1 MTRTLES
8 FGKHP
13 RLPRTISFG
22 KWRTRMDIITP
33 IIKDDRNSG
42 TPIEVEFSGNL
53 YPEQLLAAEALKKH
67 DIGVLSATTAF
78 GKTVVAF

>member
-13 RLPRTISFG
+13 RLPRAISFG

-33 IIKDDRNSG
+33 IIKDDWNSG

-78 GKTVVAF
+78 GKTVVAL

>member
-1 MTRTLES
+1 
-8 FGKHP
+8 
-13 RLPRTISFG
+13 
-22 KWRTRMDIITP
+22 MDIITP
-33 IIKDDRNSG
+33 IIKDDWNSG

-78 GKTVVAF
+78 GKTVVAL